1 VHLLDK
7 DNQINRWIGI
17 SLAAHLLIAA
27 ILGWS
32 TFPTREKRE
41 FYTPVYKVNL
51 VTPERPKQM
60 QVKKSV
66 TAKKPAAA
74 APAKKKE
81 AKTATKKELPASPPA
96 KTRAVKKTTI
106 PVADPA
112 AAITALRE
120 KQEAAMAVEKIKDM
134 LADEEEDKALPGRK
148 AAQKDAK
155 PSVPQGVKKISLSD
169 MDKAMKKYYDSLWKK
184 IQAAWALPGS
194 GSFDGLTAIVSAR
207 IGRDGGLISAS
218 IEEGSGNGFYD
229 QSTLRAVGKAAP
241 FEPLPEGY
249 EGGLEVGFR
258 FKL

>member
-7 DNQINRWIGI
+7 DKQINKWIGI
-17 SLAAHLLIAA
+17 SLAAHLLIATF
-27 ILGWS
+27 LGWIS
-32 TFPTREKRE
+32 APSRAERE
-41 FYTPVYKVNL
+41 FYAPVYKVNL
-51 VTPERPKQM
+51 VTPERPKQR

-66 TAKKPAAA
+66 AEKKTAPVK
-74 APAKKKE
+74 PAKKK
-81 AKTATKKELPASPPA
+81 AKTPPKKKPAERPPA
-96 KTRAVKKTTI
+96 KTKSVKRKTG
-106 PVADPA
+106 PASDPA

-120 KQEAAMAVEKIKDM
+120 KQETAMAVEKIKER
-134 LADEEEDKALPGRK
+134 LSAKGPES
-148 AAQKDAK
+148 KDPTEISEPAI
-155 PSVPQGVKKISLSD
+155 PRGVKKLSQID
-169 MDKAMKKYYDSLWKK
+169 MDRAMKKYYDGLWKK

-194 GSFDGLTAIVSAR
+194 GGFEGLTAIVSAR

-229 QSTLRAVGKAAP
+229 QSTLRAVEKAGP